1 MYPQYGKPII
11 VVDGNF
17 TTIYPTVCF
26 TPENKKLT
34 HSIFYKQN
42 PLDFVFPVLMLQIIS
57 AFFLSRLIYFVLRP
71 LRQPKMVCNILAG
84 IILGPSV
91 LGRNEAF
98 LETFFPENEMLIFN
112 IISRL
117 GTAYLIFLISVK
129 TNTDMLLKSTRKIWT
144 LGVSSYLAPLLVSV
158 IFSLLMRQ
166 QFNNCVN
173 ESKMLFVS
181 ASLSVTYF
189 PVVAQFIEELD
200 LLTTEFGLLTLSSSM
215 LIQMMSISTFII
227 GVTATRE
234 TYIMSFAYFL
244 GVCGTV
250 VVAVFI
256 IRPVVQEIINR
267 TPEGKS
273 IHEFFVIAILI
284 GTLIMAF
291 VTDYLW
297 MDFLLGAFLMGLIIP
312 DGPPLGSILVEKSE
326 LMINE
331 FFLPIFFVHIGYQ
344 TDVHSLKNIHSITA
358 IALLVFVIFMS
369 KMMGTLL
376 ASIYL
381 NIRFQ
386 DAIFLALILNFKGV
400 MDWVSF
406 QRFLVLNILGKQ
418 CFTVLVLFNLVFI
431 AAFYP
436 VVDIF
441 YNPRSRLAGP
451 YSKTKCTRALQSTP
465 QEAELR
471 AITCI
476 YEEDNVPGM
485 LALLEAVNQ
494 KAAIS
499 PLCAYVIHVI
509 ELVGRTTP
517 ILMPY
522 KGDDKDLGHNSSSS
536 SSSRIMHAFINY
548 SNNTLGHVTIQ
559 PFSMVA
565 PFKTMHNFVCNLAED
580 RHVPFIIVPFHEN
593 QIPTDFVV
601 QQTLIQDFNVQLQ
614 EHAPCTVGILLD
626 RGLRCQIKLLDSF
639 TCKVA
644 VFFVGGVDD
653 REALALAIRMSAN
666 PNVNITLLRIKYST
680 NDHKGIKITE
690 SQLDDLLVNEFVE
703 KNVNNSR
710 VVIREEVVNNSL
722 QMLNVIH
729 SLRNKHDFVMVGKK
743 SGATQF
749 EQEMMEWVKYP
760 ELGAIGDLL
769 ASTDFYDKKMS
780 VLVLQHCKSVR

>member
-1 MYPQYGKPII
+1 
-11 VVDGNF
+11 
-17 TTIYPTVCF
+17 
-26 TPENKKLT
+26 
-34 HSIFYKQN
+34 
-42 PLDFVFPVLMLQIIS
+42 
-57 AFFLSRLIYFVLRP
+57 
-71 LRQPKMVCNILAG
+71 
-84 IILGPSV
+84 
-91 LGRNEAF
+91 
-98 LETFFPENEMLIFN
+98 
-112 IISRL
+112 
-117 GTAYLIFLISVK
+117 
-129 TNTDMLLKSTRKIWT
+129 MLLKSTRKIWT

-312 DGPPLGSILVEKSE
+312 DGPPLGCDGLGQFPEISSIE
-326 LMINE
+326 
-331 FFLPIFFVHIGYQ
+331 Y
-344 TDVHSLKNIHSITA
+344 
-358 IALLVFVIFMS
+358 
-369 KMMGTLL
+369 
-376 ASIYL
+376 
-381 NIRFQ
+381 
-386 DAIFLALILNFKGV
+386 
-400 MDWVSF
+400 
-406 QRFLVLNILGKQ
+406 
-418 CFTVLVLFNLVFI
+418 
-431 AAFYP
+431 
-436 VVDIF
+436 IF

-680 NDHKGIKITE
+680 NDHKGIKINE